1 MKHFLLCLI
10 LQWQNYLWDW
20 VNSHLSHDCPN
31 IVHHSHIFDISH
43 FSLYSLDSLSVVFLY
58 QFWSCQ
64 IAGMSFDLEIL
75 NFEQN
80 AHQVWYIEVYLIF
93 FITYFCQRSST
104 PHKIKNRD
112 SYSGNLPGTLGIK
125 AYYGAGCLNVHL
137 GKAKLFG
144 KRSQDPYA
152 RVYLFDEI
160 TQKCYFQR
168 ENKQTDVFNK
178 NIEPNFNKT
187 FYFKVWIFFLYY

>member
-1 MKHFLLCLI
+1 MLIRFDFQKKKHR
-10 LQWQNYLWDW
+10 
-20 VNSHLSHDCPN
+20 S
-31 IVHHSHIFDISH
+31 IF
-43 FSLYSLDSLSVVFLY
+43 
-58 QFWSCQ
+58 
-64 IAGMSFDLEIL
+64 
-75 NFEQN
+75 
-80 AHQVWYIEVYLIF
+80 F
-93 FITYFCQRSST
+93 FITFFCQRSST
-104 PHKIKNRD
+104 PHKIRNRD

-168 ENKQTDVFNK
+168 ENKQTDVFSK
-178 NIEPNFNKT
+178 NIEPNFNKS
-187 FYFKVWIFFLYY
+187 FYFKVKYFVLYQSKPNQTTTIDGHS